1 MGRLRFAWR
10 SLAKAPLLS
19 VVVVLS
25 LGLGIGVNTAIYS
38 LLHQVALSR
47 LRVPH
52 PEQLV
57 LLASPGDLKNGR
69 SSDNNS
75 GDSARIFNWLAFR
88 EFEKHHS
95 AVAVAGFRAFNSNIA
110 FARNTVSGSMM
121 PVSGRYSKPYAL
133 SNCGPIET
141 CPNN

>member
-47 LRVPH
+47 LPVPH
-52 PEQLV
+52 PEELV
-57 LLASPGDLKNGR
+57 LLTSPGDLKNGR

-75 GDSARIFNWLAFR
+75 GDSGYIFNWRAFR
-88 EFEKHHS
+88 EFEKHDS
-95 AVAVAGFRAFNSNIA
+95 VVTVAGFRTFDSNIA

-121 PVSGRYSKPYAL
+121 LVSGRYFEVLGVRPDVGRL
-133 SNCGPIET
+133 I
-141 CPNN
+141 